1 MAIRAAGYTLEVLQ
15 SGLAIVKLDPD
26 DSVPQW
32 VKGEFVAITKTAA
45 ELSIVCAEDGIP
57 DYVVAERG
65 WTGFR
70 LAGPLAFDQVGVIA
84 AITTPLDAAEVPVFV
99 VSTYDT
105 DYLLI
110 KSDHLESASDAL
122 KASGHRIV
130 TSSSALVG

>member
-1 MAIRAAGYTLEVLQ
+1 MATRAASYTLEILQ

-26 DSVPQW
+26 DSVPRW
-32 VKGEFVAITKTAA
+32 AKGEFVAITKTAT
-45 ELSIVCAEDGIP
+45 ELSIVWAEDGIP
-57 DYVVAERG
+57 EEGVAERG

-70 LAGPLAFDQVGVIA
+70 LAGPLSFDQVGVIA
-84 AITTPLDAAEVPVFV
+84 AITAPLDAAEVPVFV

-110 KSDHLESASDAL
+110 KSDQLEAASDAL
-122 KASGHRIV
+122 NASGHRIV

>member
-15 SGLAIVKLDPD
+15 TGLAVVKLSPG
-26 DSVPQW
+26 DSVPRWAQ
-32 VKGEFVAITKTAA
+32 GEFVAITKTAT
-45 ELSIVCAEDGIP
+45 ELSIVCAEAGIP
-57 DYVVAERG
+57 DDVEAERG

-70 LAGPLAFDQVGVIA
+70 LAGPLAFDQIGIIA
-84 AITTPLDAAEVPVFV
+84 SITAPLDAAEVPVFV

-110 KSDHLESASDAL
+110 KSDQLESASEAL
-122 KASGHRIV
+122 QASGHRIV

>member
-1 MAIRAAGYTLEVLQ
+1 MATRAAGYTLEILQ
-15 SGLAIVKLDPD
+15 SDLAIVKLKPE
-26 DSVPQW
+26 DSVPRWAQ
-32 VKGEFVAITKTAA
+32 GEFVAITKTAT
-45 ELSIVCAEDGIP
+45 ELSIVCAQSGIP
-57 DYVVAERG
+57 DDVEAERG

-84 AITTPLDAAEVPVFV
+84 SITAPLDAAQVPIFV

-110 KSDHLESASDAL
+110 KSDHLDSASEAL
-122 KASGHRIV
+122 TASGHRIV

>member
-1 MAIRAAGYTLEVLQ
+1 VGIRAASYTLEILQ
-15 SGLAIVKLDPD
+15 SGLAVVKLAPE
-26 DSVPQW
+26 DSVPRW
-32 VKGEFVAITKTAA
+32 AKGEFVAITKTAS

-57 DYVVAERG
+57 DDVVAERG

-70 LAGPLAFDQVGVIA
+70 LAGPLSFDQVGVIA
-84 AITTPLDAAEVPVFV
+84 AITAPLDAAEVPVFV

-110 KSDHLESASDAL
+110 KSDQLEAASDAL
-122 KASGHRIV
+122 NASGHRIV